1 MFTFGVCFAYVY
13 YHVCSLLSMFCY
25 VYFCVCLLTIV
36 FFTMFTFVYNRV
48 HHINFVM
55 FMFTIGV
62 CFAHVYHVCS
72 LLSMFFLCLLLCMLS
87 TAFFYH
93 VYFCIVYVH
102 YTCTFYLCLLLYC
115 VVLFAHHCYVGFVA
129 V

>member
-48 HHINFVM
+48 QHINFVM

-72 LLSMFFLCLLLCMLS
+72 LLSMFFC
-87 TAFFYH
+87 
-93 VYFCIVYVH
+93 VYFCVCSVLLFFTMFTFVYVH

-115 VVLFAHHCYVGFVA
+115 VMLFAHHCYVGFVA